1 MGNATKRSPGSEL
14 DLFNPGLAG
23 GVDNPNQPGYTN
35 IQIYIMVESD
45 IRVDFQ
51 SRVALHEQIAQSLRE
66 RLAQG
71 ELPQGMRLPAVRRM
85 AEALQ
90 VHFNTVAHAYRQ
102 LEQEGLLSTRPGRGT
117 FVWRT
122 KQLQAEKEQPGLEA
136 LTIEYVRSC
145 RERGYSE
152 MDILRELR
160 KQMLPFPGPDSR
172 SEPG

>member
-1 MGNATKRSPGSEL
+1 MGIATKRAPGSEL

-23 GVDNPNQPGYTN
+23 GVDNPNQPGYTD

-45 IRVDFQ
+45 IRVDFH

-66 RLAQG
+66 RLAHG
-71 ELPQGMRLPAVRRM
+71 ELPQGMRLPAVRQM

-90 VHFNTVAHAYRQ
+90 VHFNTVARAYRQ
-102 LEQEGLLSTRPGRGT
+102 LEQEGWLSTRPGRGT

-122 KQLQAEKEQPGLEA
+122 KPHQAEKEQPGLEA

-145 RERGYSE
+145 KEGGYSE

-160 KQMLPFPGPDSR
+160 KQLLPFPATSSK
-172 SEPG
+172 SEHS

>member
-1 MGNATKRSPGSEL
+1 MIGREL
-14 DLFNPGLAG
+14 KL
-23 GVDNPNQPGYTN
+23 
-35 IQIYIMVESD
+35 
-45 IRVDFQ
+45 DFK
-51 SRVALHEQIAQSLRE
+51 SRVALHEQIAQGLRE